1 MTLKVNMPKTM
12 FGIRIETDVLER
24 LKKKAE
30 KENMTPS
37 AYAAKL
43 LEEAISEQQRIDL
56 AVAKI
61 NEECLQIEGML
72 SIMQDFNKKVFTT
85 LLGRTE
91 VNLPTAEARAE
102 AVEKKKKRA
111 MEGIEKFLNESGRTV
126 ADGENVWGVINEGE

>member
-1 MTLKVNMPKTM
+1 MPKTM
-12 FGIRIETDVLER
+12 FGIRIETDALEK

-43 LEEAISEQQRIDL
+43 LEEAMSEQQRIDL

-72 SIMQDFNKKVFTT
+72 SIMQDFNKKVFAT

-91 VNLPTAEARAE
+91 VNLPTSEARAE
-102 AVEKKKKRA
+102 AVEKKKRA
-111 MEGIEKFLNESGRTV
+111 MEGIEKFLNEAGRTV

>member
-1 MTLKVNMPKTM
+1 MILEVNMPKTM
-12 FGIRIETDVLER
+12 FGIRIETDALEK

-43 LEEAISEQQRIDL
+43 LEEAMSEQQRIDL

-72 SIMQDFNKKVFTT
+72 SIMQDFNKKVFAT

-91 VNLPTAEARAE
+91 VNLPTSEARAE
-102 AVEKKKKRA
+102 AVEKKKRA
-111 MEGIEKFLNESGRTV
+111 MEGIEKFLNEAGRTV

>member
-1 MTLKVNMPKTM
+1 MPKTM
-12 FGIRIETDVLER
+12 FGIRIETDALEK

-43 LEEAISEQQRIDL
+43 LEEAMSEQQRIDL

-72 SIMQDFNKKVFTT
+72 SIMQGFNKKVFAT

-91 VNLPTAEARAE
+91 VSLPTAEARAE
-102 AVEKKKKRA
+102 AVEKKKRA
-111 MEGIEKFLNESGRTV
+111 MEGIEKFLNEAGRTV

>member
-1 MTLKVNMPKTM
+1 MILEVNMPKTM
-12 FGIRIETDVLER
+12 FGIRIETDALEK

-43 LEEAISEQQRIDL
+43 LEEAMSEQQRIDL

-72 SIMQDFNKKVFTT
+72 SIMQGFNKKVFAT

-91 VNLPTAEARAE
+91 VSLPTAEARAE
-102 AVEKKKKRA
+102 AVEKKQRA
-111 MEGIEKFLNESGRTV
+111 MEGIEKFLNEVGRTV

>member
-1 MTLKVNMPKTM
+1 MGSPM
-12 FGIRIETDVLER
+12 IRTVRIQVG
-24 LKKKAE
+24 
-30 KENMTPS
+30 
-37 AYAAKL
+37 
-43 LEEAISEQQRIDL
+43 QQRIDL

-72 SIMQDFNKKVFTT
+72 SIMQDFNKKVFAT

-102 AVEKKKKRA
+102 AVEKKKRA